1 MSIDSRVRQY
11 GSVFGKWKIREYLG
25 GGSGGKTGVFR
36 LVRVHDGWEEVCALK
51 VVNIIDEAGKELD
64 LTEEFRQDYR
74 KHRRDLCRKAE
85 QEVQLMYRLGSCAQV
100 VNYLDYTF
108 SDWQEENRYGC
119 DMLIRMEFLTSLE
132 EVRRRRGYE
141 EKEVLRIGRDIA
153 AALVRCHQED
163 ILHRDIKPANVFV
176 TAQGDYKLGDFG
188 IARILDDSHQ
198 AYTSTGTQVYAAPEQ
213 YRQETYDHR
222 VDVYSLGLTLYEL
235 SNRNRLPFAETSYAR
250 DDEIQMR
257 LLGKPLPPPD
267 DASPA
272 LAAVI
277 LKACAFDPKE
287 RYQSAQELLDA
298 LNRIGVRE
306 AAEECPAQISE
317 TDPYATLL
325 AKPDDA
331 NTARKRTKKRKPRR
345 RVWPFGVAVLAAAVL
360 LAGWYFLFGPGN
372 GDEIGEYD
380 FCIEDCTW
388 EEAFARAQEKGGQLV
403 RIDSLREW
411 KYLQKEA
418 DELGYRDV
426 LFLLGGRRDVNGAG
440 NLWMEYHWADEQNQL
455 VDEALNGEDSW
466 ANKIWMEGEPSFSY
480 NEYQEAFLSMQ
491 YREAEN
497 CWVWNDIVNNELEVA
512 PGMSGRIGYIV
523 EYPEGKPENTADHH
537 YAYHLSDISWSA
549 AMEAAKEEGGYLV
562 NINSQEELDQILADL
577 EELGYRDKRFYLGGR
592 RDPQGSDFFWVNGDN
607 QLVGESIS
615 AAGYWAK
622 DIWFAGEPSLTYEA
636 FEETCVSLQY
646 DEKTGCWGWNDV
658 ADDILQANSDRQGQI
673 GYIVE
678 FDD

>member
-51 VVNIIDEAGKELD
+51 VVNIIDEAGKEFD
-64 LTEEFRQDYR
+64 LKEEFRQAYR

-119 DMLIRMEFLTSLE
+119 DMLIRMEFLISLE
-132 EVRRRRGYE
+132 EVRRRRRYGE
-141 EKEVLRIGRDIA
+141 VEVLRIGRDIA

-163 ILHRDIKPANVFV
+163 ILHRDIKPANIFV

-213 YRQETYDHR
+213 ARQETYDHR

-235 SNRNRLPFAETSYAR
+235 SNGNRLPFAETSYAR

-257 LLGKPLPPPD
+257 LLGKPLPPPGE
-267 DASPA
+267 ASPA

-277 LKACAFDPKE
+277 LKACAFEPKE

-306 AAEECPAQISE
+306 VESPAQIRE
-317 TDPYATLL
+317 ADPYATLL
-325 AKPDDA
+325 AKPDDT
-331 NTARKRTKKRKPRR
+331 NTNNKNTKERKTKRK
-345 RVWPFGVAVLAAAVL
+345 VWPFWVAGLVAAFL
-360 LAGWYFLFGPGN
+360 LSGWYFLLGPGS
-372 GDEIGEYD
+372 GDEIGEYS
-380 FCIEDCTW
+380 FYIEDCTW

-411 KYLQKEA
+411 NYIQKEA
-418 DELGYRDV
+418 NERGYRDI
-426 LFLLGGRRDVNGAG
+426 LFLLGGRRDVNGTG
-440 NLWMEYHWADEQNQL
+440 NLRMEYHWVDEENQL
-455 VDEALNGEDSW
+455 VDEALNGEGSW
-466 ANKIWMEGEPSFSY
+466 AEEIWMEGEPSFSY

-497 CWVWNDIVNNELEVA
+497 HWVWNDIVNNELEVA

-523 EYPEGKPENTADHH
+523 EYPKDEPEKAADHR
-537 YAYHLSDISWSA
+537 YAYHLSDSSWSE
-549 AMEAAKEEGGYLV
+549 AMESAQKEGGYLA
-562 NINSQEELDQILADL
+562 NINSQEELDQILSDL
-577 EELGYRDKRFYLGGR
+577 EELGYQDKRFYLGGR
-592 RDPQGSDFFWVNGDN
+592 RDLQGNDFFWVNENN
-607 QLVGESIS
+607 QFVGESIS
-615 AAGYWAK
+615 GSDYWAK

-636 FEETCVSLQY
+636 FDETCMSLQY
-646 DEKTGCWGWNDV
+646 DEENGRWGWNDV
-658 ADDILQANSDRQGQI
+658 ADDILLANPSRQGQI

-678 FDD
+678 FDE